1 MDSGYIHADENSI
14 NHDVYTGMRGIRH
27 HHSHGQQN
35 FTIRH
40 DFDYAAGLRQN
51 GGKGYHVNV
60 ELPGEKYAFVTSSGL
75 RYAEDCWDHLS
86 QRITN
91 DGEEA
96 AAHWF
101 MMET

>member
-1 MDSGYIHADENSI
+1 
-14 NHDVYTGMRGIRH
+14 MRGTRH
-27 HHSHGQQN
+27 HHSRGRQN

-40 DFDYAAGLRQN
+40 DFDYAAGLKQN

-60 ELPGEKYAFVTSSGL
+60 ELPGEKYAFITTSGL
-75 RYAEDCWDHLS
+75 RFAEDCWDHLS